1 MAKKTH
7 RLGELQHAIMRVLW
21 DLGQA
26 SVAEVCQRLPKADQ
40 RAPTTIAT
48 MLTKMEKKGVVAH
61 ASEGRV
67 FVYRPTIRAA
77 DVTRTMISDLTE
89 RLFEGDATALVSHLI
104 HEREFDAEELE
115 RLRSLVDEHI
125 KKERRHGR

>member
-1 MAKKTH
+1 MGGQH
-7 RLGELQHAIMRVLW
+7 NLGDLQYAIMRVLW
-21 DLGQA
+21 HEGEATVARVHEVLG
-26 SVAEVCQRLPKADQ
+26 SDRE
-40 RAPTTIAT
+40 RALTTIAT
-48 MLTKMEKKGVVAH
+48 MLAKMEKKGVVAH